1 MQLTGHITPDS
12 LMSLEAYTKWRKVH
26 KADVIA
32 HRKLRSVQLGEN
44 LHLQFESETTIR
56 YQIQEMLRIEKV
68 FEEEGILQEIEAY
81 APLMPTGS
89 NWKATLML
97 EYTDVNERKR
107 ELARLIGI
115 EDRMYVEVEGQSRVY
130 AIADEDLDREN
141 DEKTSAVHFVRFE
154 LTPTMRAAVLAGAA
168 VKLGCDHTHYPAH
181 QTIAA
186 ETLASL
192 AGDLSLSPS

>member
-26 KADVIA
+26 KPDVIA

-44 LHLQFESETTIR
+44 LNLQFESETTIR

-97 EYTDVNERKR
+97 EYTDVHERKR

-154 LTPTMRAAVLAGAA
+154 LTRPMRAAVLAGAV
-168 VKLGCDHTHYPAH
+168 VKVGCDHSHYPAH
-181 QTIAA
+181 QTMAA
-186 ETLASL
+186 EILASL